1 MELGQV
7 LFPEPGTRAA
17 AVSAVVILLPLLLSL
32 LPLWVYYL
40 IMQNY
45 FVFDS

>member
-7 LFPEPGTRAA
+7 MFPESGTRAA
-17 AVSAVVILLPLLLSL
+17 DASAVVILLPLLLSL
-32 LPLWVYYL
+32 LPLWLYYL

-45 FVFDS
+45 VVFDP